1 MKNNLF
7 KTSGSIRKDFIK
19 RSVLF
24 VSVMLLI
31 AIAVTVYLFNDQQ
44 RHAESQQELSE
55 KVTATE
61 AVSADLNQLFF
72 YVRSYYSYR
81 EQQDRAAI
89 GPQIDSLR
97 TSMEVYR
104 GQNLSREEILFV
116 NNLESFL
123 IDYEERILPE
133 SFEFVEEDN
142 YGALRLFGGQ
152 GTTDT
157 INELFAQSGEMRASA
172 MDELHQQYGAAMS
185 ESNRNIVIAM
195 VLCAFVFFALIFGSQ
210 RLVRKVIEPI
220 EELTLASNQLAEGK
234 TVPVQ
239 AAERKDEIGV
249 LGQAFLNM
257 VGAMQQNE
265 EELTA
270 QNEELL
276 AQQEM
281 LEEALDNNEKEKM
294 KIDRYSQ
301 LNQTMSTKLD
311 KDEFLT
317 SIFEYINELYPSDK
331 SMLYVMEEDEYRAE
345 GLLKETIEQ
354 WRKSDKSEWIHRLKE
369 QPHISIT
376 REPLSTEK
384 GLAGEDVKVYDY
396 FTSIKDAN
404 QNVFAIFA
412 AVKIGTSYTEEE
424 MEEIEAVMN
433 HVGLGLERA
442 LVYEEIARSRKLGQ
456 DILDNVNEA
465 IQFVSP
471 EGAILQ
477 SNKEMSVLL
486 ADDYEYTGQQWIGQ
500 ILNHVEA
507 PGALQDFYAAFLNEG
522 YEGTKSHQFEQL
534 TGEERKVVIVYGTTV
549 YNEEEKLGT
558 VFVYRDMT
566 REYELDQMKS
576 ELVSTV
582 SHELRTPLSSVLGF
596 TELLLTKELKPER
609 QKRYLTTIHKE
620 AKRLT
625 NLINDFLDL
634 QRMEAGSQPY
644 DMKETALDSIA
655 MDVIYQFKNEKNHQL
670 SFVDETS
677 KTLVEA
683 DRERIHQ
690 VLTNLVSN
698 AVKFS
703 PEGGEITINLRN
715 EGDDVIVAIG
725 DEGLGIPEKSISS
738 LFNKFQRI
746 DEGDRKN
753 IGGTGL
759 GLAICRE
766 IIERHGGKI
775 WVESEEGRGSTFS
788 FRLPLRHLEIS
799 KQLPAAPQD
808 YPDGSSV
815 VIVEDDSSLA
825 LLLSEELKSHRFKVI
840 HHLNPDHAYKD
851 IVRSMPSAV
860 VVDLMLGDTVD
871 GWDLVQRL
879 KENEATADIP
889 IIISSALDRSD
900 EKMSKY
906 GIEQYLTKPYPPQ
919 DLSAT
924 LLHYIRAHQESK
936 GDILFPSEEHV

>member
-1 MKNNLF
+1 MNAKF
-7 KTSGSIRKDFIK
+7 FQMSGSIRKNFIK
-19 RSVLF
+19 KTLLF
-24 VSVMLLI
+24 VSVMLLV
-31 AIAVTVYLFNDQQ
+31 AAAVAVFIFTDQQ
-44 RHAESQQELSE
+44 RHAETQQELSE
-55 KVTATE
+55 KVMATE

-81 EQQDRAAI
+81 QPEDRSAI
-89 GPQIDSLR
+89 APQIDTLR

-104 GQNLSREEILFV
+104 GQDLEREELLFV

-123 IDYEERILPE
+123 IDYEERILPQ
-133 SFEFVEEDN
+133 SFELIEDDN
-142 YGALRLFGGQ
+142 YGGLRLLGGQ

-157 INELFAQSGEMRASA
+157 INALFAQSGELRDQAL
-172 MDELHQQYGAAMS
+172 DELQAEYDLAMS
-185 ESNRNIVIAM
+185 ESNRNIALAM
-195 VLCAFVFFALIFGSQ
+195 GLCVLIFFALIFGSQ
-210 RLVRKVIEPI
+210 RLVRKIVEPV
-220 EELTLASNQLAEGK
+220 EELTLASNQLAKGES
-234 TVPVQ
+234 VPVQ

-257 VGAMQQNE
+257 VNVMQQNE

-281 LEEALDNNEKEKM
+281 LEEALDENEKEKM

-317 SIFEYINELYPSDK
+317 SIFSYVNELYPCDK
-331 SMLYVMEEDEYRAE
+331 SILYVIEQDEYRAE
-345 GLLKETIEQ
+345 GLPEESIEQ
-354 WRKSDKSEWIHRLKE
+354 WRKADKSEWIHRLKE
-369 QPHISIT
+369 ESHIMIT
-376 REPLSTEK
+376 RNASPSEWGIAETHTQ
-384 GLAGEDVKVYDY
+384 AYDY
-396 FTSIKDAN
+396 YTSIKDAN
-404 QNVFAIFA
+404 NNIFAIFTG
-412 AVKIGTSYTEEE
+412 VKIGTPYTEEE

-442 LVYEEIARSRKLGQ
+442 LVYEEIARSRKLSQ

-471 EGAILQ
+471 EGASLQ
-477 SNKEMSVLL
+477 SNREMNLL
-486 ADDYEYTGQQWIGQ
+486 IQQLNSNPEEQWMEG
-500 ILNHVEA
+500 ILRNA
-507 PGALQDFYAAFLNEG
+507 ANPQALREFYHSFIKDG
-522 YEGTKSHQFEQL
+522 FEGTKSQQFEQI
-534 TGEERKVVIVYGTTV
+534 TGDDRKVMIVYGTTV
-549 YNEEEKLGT
+549 YDDMQKLGT

-566 REYELDQMKS
+566 REFELDQMKS

-609 QKRYLTTIHKE
+609 QKRYLNTIHKE

-644 DMKETALDSIA
+644 EMKETALDSIA

-670 SFVDETS
+670 SFVDES
-677 KTLVEA
+677 NKTIVEA
-683 DRERIHQ
+683 DEERIQQ

-703 PEGGEITINLRN
+703 PNGGEVTIHLRN
-715 EGDDVIVAIG
+715 EGDDVVVSIG
-725 DEGLGIPEKSISS
+725 DEGLGIPEKSIAS

-766 IIERHGGKI
+766 IVERHGGKI
-775 WVESEEGRGSTFS
+775 WVDSVEGKGSTFS
-788 FRLPLRHLEIS
+788 FRLPLKHVEIS
-799 KQLPAAPQD
+799 KQIPANAEE
-808 YPDGSSV
+808 YPEGSSV

-825 LLLSEELKSHRFKVI
+825 LLLSEELKSHGFKII
-840 HHLNPDHAYKD
+840 HHLNPDHAYRD
-851 IVRSMPSAV
+851 IVRTIPSAV
-860 VVDLMLGDTVD
+860 VVDLMLGETID
-871 GWDLVQRL
+871 GWDLVQKL
-879 KENEATADIP
+879 KENEDTKDIP
-889 IIISSALDRSD
+889 IVISSALDRSD
-900 EKMSKY
+900 EKMRKY

-924 LLHYIRAHQESK
+924 LLYYIREHQENK
-936 GDILFPSEEHV
+936 GDIFFPSDENM